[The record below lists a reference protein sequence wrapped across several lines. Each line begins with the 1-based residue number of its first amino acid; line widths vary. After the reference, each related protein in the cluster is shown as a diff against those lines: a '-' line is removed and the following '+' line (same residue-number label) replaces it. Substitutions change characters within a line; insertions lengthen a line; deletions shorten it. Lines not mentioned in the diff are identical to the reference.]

1 MIIQKLKDILFIIG
15 SMASRIPLVFL
26 LYLSSSGLELIG
38 LSLIVP
44 FVTAIQYP
52 EKLSD
57 IAAFSFIQQFMNF
70 ESTKE
75 IIIFLSLSILIVFG
89 VKTSLNVLIQR
100 SIIIFS
106 YDLQVELR
114 KRLAKAYL
122 RAPYIFHTSK
132 RSSEIINVIQGHVSQ
147 FSKGVVGSLLR
158 ITGEIVIV
166 SVIGIFLLISYP
178 ITSLIAAS
186 VIISFIIVYTFVI
199 KGKMRFLGTEN
210 VVANNNM
217 IKSISQGIKGL
228 KEARVFGNIKYFEKA
243 IIDSAFKASEVNSKI
258 AFFQIL
264 PRYIL
269 EFIIICVVVL
279 TIVINIAIDNS
290 ASETI
295 SSIAVFAVAALRL
308 LPSAS
313 QISSNLNTLY
323 YTAPMMEEIVDDIK
337 ATGDGKIKP
346 KEQQDLELK
355 RLDFNNLSFCYPN
368 SDKIILDSINFSIQ
382 KGEVIGLF
390 GESGS
395 GKSTLANIILGLLN
409 FQSGNVSLNGKEI
422 SNNEWR
428 KFNFASYIPQTPT
441 MIDDTVMANVALGQE
456 QDDIDLNKINTALK
470 KAHLDTLID
479 SLPGGIQTTTGEDAL
494 YFSGGQKQ
502 RLAISR
508 SFYFKRS
515 LIILDE
521 VTSALDVETEKD
533 VLSAIKELREDAAII
548 IISHSTQAESICDRV
563 YNIKNGKLI
572 EK

>member
-44 FVTAIQYP
+44 FITAIQHP

-57 IAAFSFIQQFMNF
+57 IAAFSYIQQFMNF

-132 RSSEIINVIQGHVSQ
+132 RSSEIINIIQGHVSQ

-228 KEARVFGNIKYFEKA
+228 KEARVFGNTKYFEKA
-243 IIDSAFKASEVNSKI
+243 IIDSAFKASSVNSKI

-279 TIVINIAIDNS
+279 TIVINILIDNS

-295 SSIAVFAVAALRL
+295 GSIAVFAVAALRL

-337 ATGDGKIKP
+337 ATGDGKINP
-346 KEQQDLELK
+346 KEQQNLELK
-355 RLDFNNLSFCYPN
+355 RLDLNNLSFCYPN

-395 GKSTLANIILGLLN
+395 GKSTLVNIILGLLN

>member
-1 MIIQKLKDILFIIG
+1 
-15 SMASRIPLVFL
+15 
-26 LYLSSSGLELIG
+26 
-38 LSLIVP
+38 
-44 FVTAIQYP
+44 
-52 EKLSD
+52 
-57 IAAFSFIQQFMNF
+57 
-70 ESTKE
+70 
-75 IIIFLSLSILIVFG
+75 
-89 VKTSLNVLIQR
+89 
-100 SIIIFS
+100 
-106 YDLQVELR
+106 
-114 KRLAKAYL
+114 
-122 RAPYIFHTSK
+122 
-132 RSSEIINVIQGHVSQ
+132 
-147 FSKGVVGSLLR
+147 
-158 ITGEIVIV
+158 
-166 SVIGIFLLISYP
+166 
-178 ITSLIAAS
+178 
-186 VIISFIIVYTFVI
+186 
-199 KGKMRFLGTEN
+199 MRFLGTEN

-228 KEARVFGNIKYFEKA
+228 KEARVFGNTKYFEKA
-243 IIDSAFKASEVNSKI
+243 IIDSAFKASSVNSKI

-279 TIVINIAIDNS
+279 TIVINILIDNS

-295 SSIAVFAVAALRL
+295 GTIAVFAVAALRL

-337 ATGDGKIKP
+337 ATGDGNINP
-346 KEQQDLELK
+346 KEQQNLELK
-355 RLDFNNLSFCYPN
+355 RLDLNNLSFCYPN

-395 GKSTLANIILGLLN
+395 GKSTLVNIILGLLN

-508 SFYFKRS
+508 SF
-515 LIILDE
+515 ILN
-521 VTSALDVETEKD
+521 VA
-533 VLSAIKELREDAAII
+533 
-548 IISHSTQAESICDRV
+548 
-563 YNIKNGKLI
+563 
-572 EK
+572 